1 MELLNKIKDYCAV
14 LGLKV
19 SDEKTKITN
28 SYKDKV
34 LFLGTHI
41 RHVMVQT
48 YSVHRKIKKGVL
60 QRNRKA
66 LLLTA
71 PMARIKDKLTKAGF
85 ITNNRAQT
93 RVT

>member
-1 MELLNKIKDYCAV
+1 M
-14 LGLKV
+14 

-28 SYKDKV
+28 SYRDKV

-41 RHVMVQT
+41 RHSLVQT
-48 YSVHRKIKKGVL
+48 FSFHKKGVL
-60 QRNRKA
+60 QRNKRS
-66 LLLTA
+66 LILTA

-85 ITNNRAQT
+85 IENNRAKT